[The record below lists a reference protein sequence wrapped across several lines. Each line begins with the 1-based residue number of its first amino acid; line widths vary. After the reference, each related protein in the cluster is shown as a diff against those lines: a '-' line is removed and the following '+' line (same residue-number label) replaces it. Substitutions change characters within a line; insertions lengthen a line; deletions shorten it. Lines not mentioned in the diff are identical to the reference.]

1 MKKWKVVSALFIV
14 VALGIG
20 LTACGN
26 QHDSSKST
34 ASSSTSSQPSYQLAS
49 SSAKLDPANLTPK
62 QNAAVVMFYA
72 GLKNHQRYVQ
82 QMNKSGQQLTIDL
95 YSPGD
100 AKKAGVSGKLPA
112 GAEVVYEAKLASAG
126 STYYTLVG
134 DQTYIS
140 DGHGGFRKKSATTAE
155 MVKVAN
161 DNNAGD
167 ALCQLAEN
175 ASLNDLRTD
184 GTNVNDQQGNTASN
198 NNAATA
204 SSMGP
209 QDKARAAMNADPNI
223 DPEFK
228 RRINLPPDDP
238 DYIQPT
244 HDPDSWR

>member
-1 MKKWKVVSALFIV
+1 
-14 VALGIG
+14 
-20 LTACGN
+20 
-26 QHDSSKST
+26 
-34 ASSSTSSQPSYQLAS
+34 
-49 SSAKLDPANLTPK
+49 
-62 QNAAVVMFYA
+62 
-72 GLKNHQRYVQ
+72 
-82 QMNKSGQQLTIDL
+82 
-95 YSPGD
+95 
-100 AKKAGVSGKLPA
+100 
-112 GAEVVYEAKLASAG
+112 
-126 STYYTLVG
+126 
-134 DQTYIS
+134 
-140 DGHGGFRKKSATTAE
+140 

-184 GTNVNDQQGNTASN
+184 GTNVNNQQGNTASN